1 MAKKSVITFED
12 NFDIISKAVE
22 AAPKSV
28 MKQIGQQIARETR
41 NKLDKRTGRLRKS
54 VGYWARKNEGDLQI
68 GYYNNYLDSHKGA
81 AFYKEA
87 VMADNNPLVE
97 VVRNNQSS
105 ISKLIGEAL
114 AALGFKDKAYIDRMI
129 GSVQDEQ
136 GE

>member
-1 MAKKSVITFED
+1 MAKSQITFEN
-12 NFDIISKAVE
+12 NFDLISKAVE

-28 MKQIGQQIARETR
+28 MKEIGKQIASETR

-54 VGYWARKNEGDLQI
+54 LGYWVRKQEGDLQI
-68 GYYNNYLDSHKGA
+68 GYYNNYLDSKKFA

-87 VMADNNPLVE
+87 VIEDNNPLVD

-105 ISKLIGEAL
+105 ISKLMGEAL
-114 AALGFKDKAYIDRMI
+114 AAIGFKDKAFIDRMI
-129 GSVQDEQ
+129 GSIQDEQ